1 MIGLS
6 LGISSSVVSE
16 AGVAIEDY
24 VFDLVGGELTP
35 RTNITSNQPDFSDVW
50 EAGLGEITLDAS
62 PTSEG
67 YFDIDGNGDV
77 QPIA

>member
-6 LGISSSVVSE
+6 LGISSSGVSE

-35 RTNITSNQPDFSDVW
+35 RVNITSNQPDFSDIW
-50 EAGLGEITLDAS
+50 DASLSEISPDAS
-62 PTSEG
+62 PSAEG
-67 YFDIDGNGDV
+67 YFDVDGNGDI

>member
-35 RTNITSNQPDFSDVW
+35 RLNVANNQPDFSDIW
-50 EAGLGEITLDAS
+50 DATLTDISPDAS

-67 YFDIDGNGDV
+67 YFDIDSNGDI

>member
-35 RTNITSNQPDFSDVW
+35 RLNVANNQPDFSDIW
-50 EAGLGEITLDAS
+50 DATLTDISPDAS

-67 YFDIDGNGDV
+67 YFDIDGNGDI

>member
-6 LGISSSVVSE
+6 LGISSSGVSE

-35 RTNITSNQPDFSDVW
+35 RGNILATNQ
-50 EAGLGEITLDAS
+50 TLVIFG
-62 PTSEG
+62 TR
-67 YFDIDGNGDV
+67 V
-77 QPIA
+77 